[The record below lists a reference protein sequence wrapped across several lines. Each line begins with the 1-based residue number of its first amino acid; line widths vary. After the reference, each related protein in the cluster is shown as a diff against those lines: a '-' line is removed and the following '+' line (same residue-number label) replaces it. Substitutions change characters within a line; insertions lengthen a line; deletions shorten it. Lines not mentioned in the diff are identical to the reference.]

1 MKTFI
6 PENRLKSFHDQHE
19 SQRKEPQQID
29 TVRGGTSMLET
40 SLKKKICKK
49 PIL

>member
-19 SQRKEPQQID
+19 SQRKEQID
-29 TVRGGTSMLET
+29 TVRGGTSMLEM